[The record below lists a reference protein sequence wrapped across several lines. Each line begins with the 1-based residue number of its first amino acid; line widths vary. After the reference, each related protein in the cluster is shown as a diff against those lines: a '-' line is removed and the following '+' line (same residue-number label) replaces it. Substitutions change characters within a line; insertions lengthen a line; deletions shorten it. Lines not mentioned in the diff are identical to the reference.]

1 MPNIIVSL
9 TPKFRKMLGKKGKRR
24 WNPKLQK
31 ALAGAMGISPSGIEV
46 NWRELDKG
54 DGNPNDAT
62 VVVDMTSPHPTAT
75 ERKLG
80 APIRAALKA
89 TLREHGF
96 PKGNHGVQT
105 LISAGGYETLVI
117 Q

>member
-9 TPKFRKMLGKKGKRR
+9 TPELRKKLGRKGRRR
-24 WNPKLQK
+24 WNPRLQK

-46 NWRELDKG
+46 NWRKLGKG

-62 VVVDMTSPHPTAT
+62 VVVVMTSPHPTAT

-80 APIRAALKA
+80 PPIRAALKA
-89 TLREHGF
+89 TLRERGF
-96 PKGNHGVQT
+96 PKGNHGVQV
-105 LISAGGYETLVI
+105 LITHGGYEAVEI